1 MYKGNQVCEADL
13 VQIDI
18 MKKAGWSKTK
28 PEPKPISKPVPNAKV
43 EVPKA
48 KVEVPKAKVE
58 APKFKAKVEKTEV
71 KKGE

>member
-1 MYKGNQVCEADL
+1 MKMYKGNQVCEADL

-28 PEPKPISKPVPNAKV
+28 PEPKPISKPVP
-43 EVPKA
+43 KA

>member
-1 MYKGNQVCEADL
+1 MKMYKGNQVCEADL

-28 PEPKPISKPVPNAKV
+28 PEPKP
-43 EVPKA
+43 VPKA